1 SKNKEAAGILSPSDT
16 AAIAFGFF
24 VEATNAPPC
33 RALAGNFMTGMAMT
47 PDLLRSWN
55 LAHIDLFFSRKTQP
69 ALFDT
74 PTLTLSDFPKST
86 LKPGY
91 IYFTEPA
98 LKDVFYA
105 NPDTK
110 RVVDAIVDYGS
121 YPGALSDNYT
131 GYNNAT

>member
-1 SKNKEAAGILSPSDT
+1 
-16 AAIAFGFF
+16 
-24 VEATNAPPC
+24 
-33 RALAGNFMTGMAMT
+33 
-47 PDLLRSWN
+47 
-55 LAHIDLFFSRKTQP
+55 
-69 ALFDT
+69 
-74 PTLTLSDFPKST
+74 LTLSDFPKST

-131 GYNNAT
+131 GYNNATFCTRRGLFIDLLFGHRGYSDKKVSICQ